1 MSKFMMMK
9 GMEDL
14 KSTINKV
21 DLIEIYKTPLL
32 PAPLNKK
39 ISIFCKP
46 NLILYLKY
54 NG

>member
-1 MSKFMMMK
+1 MMMK

-39 ISIFCKP
+39 ISMFLQTKSHIVSKV
-46 NLILYLKY
+46 
-54 NG
+54 